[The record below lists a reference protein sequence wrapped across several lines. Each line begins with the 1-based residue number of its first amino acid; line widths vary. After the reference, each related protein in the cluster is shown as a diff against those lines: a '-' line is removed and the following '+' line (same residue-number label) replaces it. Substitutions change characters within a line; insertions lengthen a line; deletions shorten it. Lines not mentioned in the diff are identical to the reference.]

1 MGPNARY
8 VTHWVESVGVA
19 IGGGEMAVMTHDD
32 GMRTIHVESDDDE
45 GRKHVSRVCDALG
58 GRWVQ
63 PPRLWVMR
71 PAQAETAIRVLMQP
85 QQAGDTFFI
94 MLLMGWLMMAISFTP
109 FGEMGY
115 NGKESSE
122 MLRMV
127 FWGWLTAG
135 IILGALHHAWRAS
148 RDDLIQTPDQD
159 QDTHL

>member
-1 MGPNARY
+1 
-8 VTHWVESVGVA
+8 
-19 IGGGEMAVMTHDD
+19 
-32 GMRTIHVESDDDE
+32 MRTALSILW
-45 GRKHVSRVCDALG
+45 RALLWMLILYVSAATVVGITALI
-58 GRWVQ
+58 
-63 PPRLWVMR
+63 MR
-71 PAQAETAIRVLMQP
+71 PEQAK
-85 QQAGDTFFI
+85 DTFFI

-148 RDDLIQTPDQD
+148 RDDLIQTPDQV